1 MKLLRYANFVVA
13 VICVVLLAGA
23 QRGKAQNSGTQSAG
37 APMQMP
43 GMAGSEKP
51 GPAKSEPAAKLFEG
65 MGPLHHPIH
74 TSSPEA
80 QKFFDQGLTLIYAF
94 NHEEA
99 VHSFK
104 RAAELDPHAAMPYWG
119 IALASGPNYNSN
131 VDPEREEASYDAIH
145 KAMEIGVASPSAERD
160 YIEALSAR
168 YTNDPKADLDTLA
181 NDYVSAMRRLSQRYP
196 DDPDAATLYA
206 ESLMDLHPWMLWT
219 NEGQPGPDTPEI
231 VSVLEGVLRR
241 WPTHVGAN
249 HFYIHAMEASPHPE
263 AALASAQRL
272 ETLVPGAGH
281 LVHMP
286 AHIYIRT
293 GDFAAAVKSNVAAV
307 ETDKVYLRERE
318 ITNATYVLGYSNHN
332 LHFLAAAAS
341 MNGDYPAASKAA
353 NDLAV
358 AARAAVKDMAGAE
371 AFLPMPIFVDLR
383 FARWDE
389 VLALPQPDEQL
400 SGLTFFW
407 HYARGCA
414 FAGKGQPDKAEA
426 EREAM
431 EKAYK
436 ALPPGPAFGMVYNDW
451 STIHDVAAH
460 SLSARISAA
469 QGNVAEAVQH
479 WRAAVAVQDQ
489 MRYDEPA
496 DWYYPVRESLGAALL
511 RAGQAE
517 EAEKVFRED
526 LARNPRNPRSLFGL
540 EKSLEVQR
548 KDADAAWVTSARRAA
563 WAGPADALRIEDF

>member
-1 MKLLRYANFVVA
+1 MKLLRYAYFARGFDA
-13 VICVVLLAGA
+13 VLCLSWAHSEAEPKTQERRVRLACRCRC
-23 QRGKAQNSGTQSAG
+23 RGWR
-37 APMQMP
+37 APRSLGQP
-43 GMAGSEKP
+43 SLSRP
-51 GPAKSEPAAKLFEG
+51 AKLFEG

-80 QKFFDQGLTLIYAF
+80 QKFFDQGLTLVYAF

-119 IALASGPNYNSN
+119 IALASGPNYNSD
-131 VDPEREEASYDAIH
+131 VDPEREKASYDAIH
-145 KAMEIGVASPSAERD
+145 KAMEIGVASPPVERD

-168 YTNDPKADLDTLA
+168 YTNDPKADLGKLA

-219 NEGQPGPDTPEI
+219 NDGQPGPETTEI
-231 VSVLEGVLRR
+231 VSVLEGVLRK

-249 HFYIHAMEASPHPE
+249 HFYIHAMEASPDPE
-263 AALASAQRL
+263 AALPSAQRL
-272 ETLVPGAGH
+272 ETLVPAAGH

-293 GDFAAAVKSNVAAV
+293 GDYAAAVKSNVAAV
-307 ETDKVYLRERE
+307 EADKVYLHERE
-318 ITNATYVLGYSNHN
+318 ITNATYVLGYTNHN
-332 LHFLAAAAS
+332 LHFLAAAAN
-341 MNGDYPAASKAA
+341 MDGDYAAASKAA

-371 AFLPMPIFVDLR
+371 AFLPMPIFVQLR
-383 FARWDE
+383 FARWDD
-389 VLALPQPDEQL
+389 VLALPKPDAQL

-431 EKAYK
+431 EQVYK
-436 ALPPGPAFGMVYNDW
+436 ALPPGP
-451 STIHDVAAH
+451 
-460 SLSARISAA
+460 R
-469 QGNVAEAVQH
+469 
-479 WRAAVAVQDQ
+479 
-489 MRYDEPA
+489 
-496 DWYYPVRESLGAALL
+496 
-511 RAGQAE
+511 
-517 EAEKVFRED
+517 
-526 LARNPRNPRSLFGL
+526 LA
-540 EKSLEVQR
+540 
-548 KDADAAWVTSARRAA
+548 
-563 WAGPADALRIEDF
+563 